1 MKTLL
6 TISLTL
12 LILGLL
18 AAGFVWSGTYNIGAD
33 DPHTRPMHAL
43 LKTMR
48 ERSIETRSADIS
60 VPDLTSAEL
69 ISSGAG
75 NYDAM
80 CTNCHL
86 APGMDESELS
96 KGLYPAPPNFSKV
109 SIGDPAEA
117 FWVIKHGIKASGMPA
132 WGKSMEDEYL
142 WGMVAFLR
150 RLPELDSEEY
160 RAAVAMGEGHSHGG
174 GETVSSTDT
183 GDPAHDDEPAHHDAD
198 ETPSQPAVH
207 THADGKQH
215 VHATAV
221 GSAVEIAKAFHEA
234 LSSADASKVK
244 TLLDPKVLVLESGG
258 AERSWAEYAAH
269 HLKADMDFLKT
280 VNYKLQRQTGDTVGD
295 LAWVASE
302 ARMTGTSKDKP
313 VDIQSTETLVLK
325 KSAAGWKVVHVHWS
339 SRPVG
344 KS

>member
-1 MKTLL
+1 MKTPL
-6 TISLTL
+6 TIALTI

-33 DPHTRPMHAL
+33 DPHTRPIHAL
-43 LKTMR
+43 LETMR

-80 CTNCHL
+80 CTGCHL
-86 APGMDESELS
+86 APGMNESELS
-96 KGLYPAPPNFSKV
+96 KGLHPVPPNFSKV
-109 SIGDPAEA
+109 PIDDAAEA
-117 FWVIKHGIKASGMPA
+117 FWVIKHGVKASGMPA
-132 WGKSMEDEYL
+132 WGKSMEDDYL

-150 RLPELDSEEY
+150 RLPELDPEEY
-160 RAAVAMGEGHSHGG
+160 QAAVAASEGHSHGG
-174 GETVSSTDT
+174 GETAGPTDA
-183 GDPAHDDEPAHHDAD
+183 GDQAHDGEPDQHDAD
-198 ETPSQPAVH
+198 ETRSKPAVH

-215 VHATAV
+215 EHATA
-221 GSAVEIAKAFHEA
+221 AVSPVDTAKALHQA
-234 LSSADASKVK
+234 LSSGDVGKVK
-244 TLLDPKVLVLESGG
+244 TLLDPKVLILESGG
-258 AERSWAEYAAH
+258 AERSWADYAAH

-280 VNYKLQRQTGDTVGD
+280 VTYRLQRQTGDTVGD
-295 LAWVASE
+295 FAWVASE

-313 VDIQSTETLVLK
+313 VDIQSAETLVLK
-325 KSAAGWKVVHVHWS
+325 KAAAGWKVVHVHWS

-344 KS
+344 KP